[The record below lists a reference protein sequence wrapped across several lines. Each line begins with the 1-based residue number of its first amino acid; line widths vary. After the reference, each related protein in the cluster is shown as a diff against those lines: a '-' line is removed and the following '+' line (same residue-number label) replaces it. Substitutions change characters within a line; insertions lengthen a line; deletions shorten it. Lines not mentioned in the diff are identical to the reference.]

1 MGSDDRVT
9 DPFALARARQALAE
23 AGLPL
28 DLTLERASSV
38 TNEVWLSDRYVV
50 RINRQPNQRLR
61 REAAIGPLLPAEV
74 GYPAVEAYGG
84 QLGKDWLIVHRV
96 PGRPLSRCWPGMTRD
111 ERRRAVG
118 QIADKLRALHR
129 FDCPDDVPPDDA
141 PQLLDPHT
149 FRAVDP
155 LLAALDRAATLPHV
169 DPALVD
175 RVRSIVLDTCS
186 TIEPYDQPT
195 FIHGDV
201 TFENVLWDG
210 HAVTALLDFEFSRN
224 APADVDLDVLLRFCA
239 FPYLHVAEDYER
251 DTRAIDY
258 AEVPFWLAEDYP
270 ELLGFPHQFERL
282 RLYSIAY
289 DVHDVLTVPPSR
301 SIRQLSPHHALR
313 RLERTVEGMS
323 HLDQLAG
330 NDKADTLALDPC
342 GVVIAGFDTPVPSAP
357 LISH

>member
-1 MGSDDRVT
+1 VT
-9 DPFALARARQALAE
+9 DPFALARARQALEE

-28 DLTLERASSV
+28 DLRLERASSV

-50 RINRQPNQRLR
+50 RVNRHPNQRLR

-74 GYPAVEAYGG
+74 GYPPVEAYGG
-84 QLGKDWLIVHRV
+84 HLGKDWLIVHRV

-129 FDCPDDVPPDDA
+129 FDCPDDVPPVDA

-155 LLAALDRAATLPHV
+155 LLVALDQAASLPYV
-169 DPALVD
+169 DPGLLD
-175 RVRSIVLDTCS
+175 RVRSLVLDTCS
-186 TIEPYDQPT
+186 TIEPYDQRT

-210 HAVTALLDFEFSRN
+210 HAVTALLDFEFSRT

-270 ELLGFPHQFERL
+270 DLLGFPHQFERL

-289 DVHDVLTVPPSR
+289 DIHDLITVPPTR
-301 SIRQLSPHHALR
+301 SMRELSPHHALR

-330 NDKADTLALDPC
+330 NAKADTLALDPC